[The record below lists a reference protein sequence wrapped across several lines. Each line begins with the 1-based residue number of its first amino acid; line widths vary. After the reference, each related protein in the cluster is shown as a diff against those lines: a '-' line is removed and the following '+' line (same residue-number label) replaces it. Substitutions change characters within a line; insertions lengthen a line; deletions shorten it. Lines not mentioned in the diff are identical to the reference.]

1 MDQTNLHKSQ
11 KMKKPIHIPLTDLEE
26 SHQRKESIE
35 NVLISIGD
43 GLNYASELLDNLEQ
57 DGMLGPAIRRYASDL
72 ALVVG
77 NVARDL
83 DCGDDSNHN
92 SEDISKQK
100 KWARAIIQDANN
112 QLALE
117 ESSKNGTRSDSLQ
130 QIQRKGN
137 NDKSAAGLIAELEED
152 DIINAMK
159 AAKTIL
165 LDIEEALKD
174 ISVDDAEEIAD
185 VGLVVA
191 KMFLWGLQN
200 VQNQVVHTMIA
211 NGSNSE
217 DLFTQ
222 KNSKDTSLE
231 IEIIADDEDGENGT
245 DRSSRARKSQLKDN
259 RMKVLWPPIGPAV
272 ISVASWGK
280 SEAIKNP
287 VLSIAL
293 AMALWPTAVVVAF
306 IGTPILT
313 IDYALQ
319 AGYNA
324 VEDQPLIQNI
334 ERSAANLC
342 QVGKLYFLVSKL
354 MVKQSV
360 RVGKRQIER
369 RGGIHKV
376 VEDLGHWTIDRVTHP
391 IESAGMAWN
400 TFNAGIGIVAEA
412 ISVVKDAA
420 MGDIE
425 TTNMNLNVK

>member
-1 MDQTNLHKSQ
+1 MDQTNFHKSQ
-11 KMKKPIHIPLTDLEE
+11 KMRKPIRIPMTDLEE
-26 SHQRKESIE
+26 SHQKEESIE

-43 GLNYASELLDNLEQ
+43 GLNYASELLDNLER

-77 NVARDL
+77 NVARDM
-83 DCGDDSNHN
+83 DCGNDNSGN
-92 SEDISKQK
+92 SESEQK

-117 ESSKNGTRSDSLQ
+117 ESSKKSKKSNALQ
-130 QIQRKGN
+130 QIQKN
-137 NDKSAAGLIAELEED
+137 ENSEKSAAGLIAELEED

-191 KMFLWGLQN
+191 KMFLWSLQN
-200 VQNQVVHTMIA
+200 VQNQVVHTMIT
-211 NGSNSE
+211 NGGNSE
-217 DLFTQ
+217 DLFTP
-222 KNSKDTSLE
+222 KNKNGDELE
-231 IEIIADDEDGENGT
+231 IEIIDDDEEGENGT
-245 DRSSRARKSQLKDN
+245 NGPSRARKSQLKDN
-259 RMKVLWPPIGPAV
+259 RMRVLWPPIGPAV
-272 ISVASWGK
+272 VSVACWGK
-280 SEAIKNP
+280 NEAVKNP
-287 VLSIAL
+287 ILSIAL

-391 IESAGMAWN
+391 MESAGMAWN
-400 TFNAGIGIVAEA
+400 TFNAGVGIVAEVF
-412 ISVVKDAA
+412 SVVKDAA
-420 MGDIE
+420 MGDVE
-425 TTNMNLNVK
+425 NESMNLNVK

>member
-1 MDQTNLHKSQ
+1 
-11 KMKKPIHIPLTDLEE
+11 
-26 SHQRKESIE
+26 
-35 NVLISIGD
+35 
-43 GLNYASELLDNLEQ
+43 
-57 DGMLGPAIRRYASDL
+57 
-72 ALVVG
+72 
-77 NVARDL
+77 
-83 DCGDDSNHN
+83 
-92 SEDISKQK
+92 
-100 KWARAIIQDANN
+100 
-112 QLALE
+112 
-117 ESSKNGTRSDSLQ
+117 
-130 QIQRKGN
+130 
-137 NDKSAAGLIAELEED
+137 
-152 DIINAMK
+152 
-159 AAKTIL
+159 
-165 LDIEEALKD
+165 
-174 ISVDDAEEIAD
+174 
-185 VGLVVA
+185 
-191 KMFLWGLQN
+191 
-200 VQNQVVHTMIA
+200 
-211 NGSNSE
+211 
-217 DLFTQ
+217 
-222 KNSKDTSLE
+222 
-231 IEIIADDEDGENGT
+231 
-245 DRSSRARKSQLKDN
+245 
-259 RMKVLWPPIGPAV
+259 
-272 ISVASWGK
+272 
-280 SEAIKNP
+280 
-287 VLSIAL
+287 
-293 AMALWPTAVVVAF
+293 MALWPTAVVVAF